1 MQPVMRL
8 SRLLNEIS
16 GGVFVKVEL
25 TELSAAAKKI
35 SKLSDELTA
44 SESTDFD
51 SILSVSSSLV
61 SVSSFIDQ
69 LRAALT
75 GDYGLVTLLDWHKAE
90 SSVVS
95 ASLKDLAGVVGAQD
109 ADLSEALDG
118 FYRTRGAEQHHSPF
132 YVPEVTSLGNGFET
146 KDGRR
151 FHTLTGH
158 GIPLAEEP
166 LGRDA
171 ETLATEFARAP
182 MDIFSDI
189 RRFAHNQAEIVSSV
203 SYEIHKVA
211 EEVKNSGS
219 SDAFTYE
226 AGLGIHRWADSMSE
240 LSTGFTEVNKRTR
253 VFATAVSEA
262 QAEFE
267 EICSERK
274 SAHSQ
279 DQAAFQEAKFIEKA
293 NKVIAGSY
301 NPGIHGADTK
311 AVEFAMPMRAVR
323 PEEIPFPGEPGFPGG
338 SGSGFDG
345 SSGIGGSGVGGG
357 ALPQTPDFR
366 GATAPE
372 VTPKPQ
378 APTQPGPGT
387 IDMPDKPDP
396 SLPTPSPHPDPSPTA
411 PAGPNTPTAPGQG
424 VGGYTPP
431 AGTKAATFTPTPNA
445 PGAPTTPGVGAG
457 TIPTPGRGG
466 FTGQTPGPLRAPN
479 GTPIPSPGPAPFWQG
494 GFGNTGSGGGAGG
507 SGGPRLAPGSPKTPG
522 GAGAARPGTPGAAG
536 AAGARGG
543 AAGMRGMGMMGA
555 PGAGGAGG
563 KRGGKGFK
571 RSKRSAKNTRKILR
585 LDEQEQ
591 ALYGAIRHP
600 SDPLFGTGR

>member
-1 MQPVMRL
+1 MEIQPA
-8 SRLLNEIS
+8 EITS
-16 GGVFVKVEL
+16 ASEKIA
-25 TELSAAAKKI
+25 TIAQELSTGQA
-35 SKLSDELTA
+35 
-44 SESTDFD
+44 DFAD
-51 SILSVSSSLV
+51 SIRYCTSSLV
-61 SVSSFIDQ
+61 SVQSFLSQ
-69 LRAALT
+69 LQAILN
-75 GDYGLVTLLDWHKAE
+75 GDHGLITLLDWHKAE
-90 SSVVS
+90 SLVVS
-95 ASLKDLAGVVGAQD
+95 ASLKDLAHLVGAQD
-109 ADLSEALDG
+109 ADLSGALDG
-118 FYRTRGAEQHHSPF
+118 FYRDRGAEQNHSPF
-132 YVPEVTSLGNGFET
+132 YMPEVTSLGKGFET

-158 GIPLAEEP
+158 GIPLADEP

-171 ETLATEFARAP
+171 DALATEFAQAP
-182 MDIFSDI
+182 MDVVMDV
-189 RRFAHNQAEIVSSV
+189 RRFASKQAKIIESV
-203 SYEIHKVA
+203 SFEIHKVA

-240 LSTGFTEVNKRTR
+240 LSNGFCEVEKRTSLFSD
-253 VFATAVSEA
+253 VV
-262 QAEFE
+262 AESQIE
-267 EICSERK
+267 LESIASERK
-274 SAHSQ
+274 TAQSQ

-293 NKVIAGSY
+293 NKVISGSY

-338 SGSGFDG
+338 SGSGFGSSG
-345 SSGIGGSGVGGG
+345 SSGIGGSGIGGG
-357 ALPQTPDFR
+357 SLPQTPEFR

-396 SLPTPSPHPDPSPTA
+396 SLSTPSPHPDPSPTA

-445 PGAPTTPGVGAG
+445 PGAPTAPGVGAG

-494 GFGNTGSGGGAGG
+494 GFGNTDSGGGAGG

-563 KRGGKGFK
+563 KQGGKGFK

-591 ALYGAIRHP
+591 ALYGVIRHP
-600 SDPLFGTGR
+600 SDPLFGAGR